1 MPEIKAAPEIKGYI
15 LETKGQRARIKVNKK
30 ESERKGLPN
39 YLDCWNSIGAK
50 KGEIVD
56 VQLRELNNK
65 KGMLIMYA
73 IPILSLLAGIIFGN
87 SVAIFFKM
95 DNFYPMIGGGIL
107 WLFFGITYSNDFRK
121 DVVKRG
127 EQPVIIDIIYEM
139 ETLVEEQEKKDKVA
153 GDLINKKPESIQTE
167 DLEKTKNK

>member
-1 MPEIKAAPEIKGYI
+1 MPEIKGYI
-15 LETKGQRARIKVNKK
+15 LEIKGQRARIKVNKK
-30 ESERKGLPN
+30 ESERKGLPT

-56 VQLRELNNK
+56 VQLQELNNK

-73 IPILSLLAGIIFGN
+73 IPILALLAGIIFGN
-87 SVAIFFKM
+87 SVAIFFKI
-95 DNFYPMIGGGIL
+95 DNLYPMIGGGIL
-107 WLFFGITYSNDFRK
+107 WLFFGLIYSSDFRK

-139 ETLVEEQEKKDKVA
+139 ETLEEEQEKKDKVA
-153 GDLINKKPESIQTE
+153 GALLNKNPEEVQVEEIE
-167 DLEKTKNK
+167 EETKNK